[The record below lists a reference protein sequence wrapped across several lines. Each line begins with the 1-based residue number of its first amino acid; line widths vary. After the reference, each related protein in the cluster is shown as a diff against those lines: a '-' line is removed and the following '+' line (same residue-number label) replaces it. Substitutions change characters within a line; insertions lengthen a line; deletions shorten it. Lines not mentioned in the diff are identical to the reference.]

1 MKLLNSL
8 VILILL
14 SGCVIK
20 VEDSR
25 LTREE
30 VMQAFKERDANILVI
45 AQKINELAKEEE
57 KK

>member
-8 VILILL
+8 IVLMIL

-30 VMQAFKERDANILVI
+30 VTKAFQERDANILAV
-45 AQKINELAKEEE
+45 AQKVNELVE
-57 KK
+57 KKK